1 MMAEPDWIIA
11 LLALIVV
18 ALVAG
23 FAVVVLS
30 FRRIE
35 RLEKRRHQ
43 NLTALMASIAAEPV
57 RQSLLALPRYGD
69 PRCLTRYG
77 QRTYSQNDEDGIIAE
92 IFRRIGA
99 PTRRFLEIGAGDG
112 LENNTIALL
121 MQGWSGVWVEGSARS
136 AAGIRQRYGRLFDK
150 GRLSVIERFVSLE
163 TVGDILAAAG
173 GADALDLL
181 SLDIDGNDYHILKAL
196 PLGARLVVAEY
207 NARFAPPIDWVMP
220 YNAHHAWDGSDH
232 YGASLTAF
240 TALMADKGYSLV
252 GCNLSGVNAFF
263 VRNDLLGDRFL
274 QPFSAETHYEPARY
288 WLMAAVAQ
296 DGHRRNYQPP

>member
-11 LLALIVV
+11 LLTLIVV

-57 RQSLLALPRYGD
+57 RQSLQAMPLA
-69 PRCLTRYG
+69 
-77 QRTYSQNDEDGIIAE
+77 
-92 IFRRIGA
+92 
-99 PTRRFLEIGAGDG
+99 
-112 LENNTIALL
+112 
-121 MQGWSGVWVEGSARS
+121 
-136 AAGIRQRYGRLFDK
+136 
-150 GRLSVIERFVSLE
+150 
-163 TVGDILAAAG
+163 
-173 GADALDLL
+173 
-181 SLDIDGNDYHILKAL
+181 
-196 PLGARLVVAEY
+196 ARLVVAEY
-207 NARFAPPIDWVMP
+207 NPRFAPPIDWVMS

-240 TALMADKGYSLV
+240 TALMAEKGYSLV

-263 VRNDLLGDRFL
+263 VRNDLVGDRFL

-288 WLMAAVAQ
+288 WLMAAVSQ
-296 DGHRRNYQPP
+296 DGHRRNYRPP